1 MTALN
6 SYYANS
12 IASSVERTAAVHV
25 HIKTLP
31 APEKSWE
38 QKERRKLWCTDC
50 GLVVRNDS
58 TFSEEE
64 GHNRVFTWFASFEDY
79 AAGISGGTSHA
90 LSRAKL
96 AAEAS
101 L

>member
-1 MTALN
+1 MTKLN
-6 SYYANS
+6 SYYENS
-12 IASSVERTAAVHV
+12 IASNVNNKGVKHV
-25 HIKTLP
+25 HTSSLKETSDSWSQT
-31 APEKSWE
+31 EK
-38 QKERRKLWCTDC
+38 QKLWVSDS

-64 GHNRVFTWFASFEDY
+64 GHSRVFTWFASYADY
-79 AAGISGGTSHA
+79 ASGTAGGTSHA
-90 LSRAKL
+90 LKRAQL

>member
-1 MTALN
+1 MTTLN
-6 SYYANS
+6 NYYANS
-12 IASSVERTAAVHV
+12 ITASVARSNPVHV
-25 HIKTLP
+25 HVKTLP
-31 APEKSWE
+31 NPTKKWEETEK
-38 QKERRKLWCTDC
+38 RMLWVTDC

-64 GHNRVFTWFASFEDY
+64 GHNRVFTWFASYEDY
-79 AAGISGGTSHA
+79 AAENAGGTSHA
-90 LSRAKL
+90 PSRAKL

>member
-1 MTALN
+1 MNNLN
-6 SYYANS
+6 SYYSKS
-12 IASSVERTAAVHV
+12 ISASVARSNPVHV
-25 HIKTLP
+25 HVKTLP
-31 APEKSWE
+31 TPTKSWE
-38 QKERRKLWCTDC
+38 ETEKRKLWCADC

-79 AAGISGGTSHA
+79 AAENAGGTSHA
-90 LSRAKL
+90 LPRAKL